1 MSGINQNLDFNKAYY
16 RKKEHGCDF
25 SEKEQQK
32 KKKKKMFKKDKK
44 L

>member
-25 SEKEQQK
+25 FEKDQK
-32 KKKKKMFKKDKK
+32 KKKKKKMLKKDKK

>member
-25 SEKEQQK
+25 SEKEQ
-32 KKKKKMFKKDKK
+32 KKKKKMLKKDKK